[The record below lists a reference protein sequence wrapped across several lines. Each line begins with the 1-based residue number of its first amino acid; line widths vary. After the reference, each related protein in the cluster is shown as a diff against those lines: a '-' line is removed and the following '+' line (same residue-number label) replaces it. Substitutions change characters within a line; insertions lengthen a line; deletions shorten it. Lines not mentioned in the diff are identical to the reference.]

1 MIHYAVAASELTDG
15 FQRYKLPQQDGNSLN
30 GIRLSLTG
38 FCSERRTAYI
48 GNELA
53 GVSNGIRKKVRA
65 FQWRE
70 YAMSSRFG
78 LLIVTTVAPG
88 EQPDIVISRGQDLC
102 NA

>member
-53 GVSNGIRKKVRA
+53 GVSNGIRNKVSGLSKFNLNCGRLRL
-65 FQWRE
+65 FRVK
-70 YAMSSRFG
+70 MSIERFVYTV
-78 LLIVTTVAPG
+78 LI
-88 EQPDIVISRGQDLC
+88 S
-102 NA
+102 N